1 MHRRPLVFSLCAT
14 LTRGLVVPAR
24 LSGRVTRFEPSDFPS
39 SWPYTTDDMSRM
51 DESAD
56 MLFYTTPRFVTH
68 IDDGAIKAVTQF
80 YDEVL
85 PKEADVCDLCSSW
98 ISHLPDRPF
107 GRVSGVGMNARE
119 LEANTRLTEF
129 VQADLNV
136 QPKLPFDDASFD
148 ACLNV
153 VSVDYLTQPQ
163 AIFQEMHRVLRPDGQ
178 AIMSFSNRC
187 GQLPSSA
194 HSLHIPYPFHTLPPS
209 PRYTHLARSLP
220 RLWQWPGCRCFPTK
234 AVKMW
239 LDADDEQR
247 QRIVATYFHCSVP
260 GGWDDVTAIDISTG
274 PPVPKPGESSM
285 IDMMRSLVQGLVPS
299 DPMFVVRATKKAS

>member
-24 LSGRVTRFEPSDFPS
+24 LSGRVRRFEPADFPS
-39 SWPYTTDDMSRM
+39 AWPYTTDDMRRM

-68 IDDGAIKAVTQF
+68 IDDGAIKAVTKF

-85 PKEADVCDLCSSW
+85 PAEADVVDLCSSW
-98 ISHLPDRPF
+98 ISHLPDKPF

-119 LEANTRLTEF
+119 LEANKRLTEF
-129 VQADLNV
+129 VQADLNA
-136 QPKLPFDDASFD
+136 QPKLPFDDTSFD

-153 VSVDYLTQPQ
+153 VSVDYLAQPQ
-163 AIFQEMHRVLRPDGQ
+163 PVFQEMHRVLRPGGQ

-187 GQLPSSA
+187 
-194 HSLHIPYPFHTLPPS
+194 
-209 PRYTHLARSLP
+209 
-220 RLWQWPGCRCFPTK
+220 FPTK
-234 AVKMW
+234 AVKVW
-239 LDADDEQR
+239 LDANDEQR
-247 QRIVATYFHCSVP
+247 QKIVATYFYCSVP
-260 GGWDDVTAIDISTG
+260 GGWEDVAAIDISTG

-299 DPMFVVRATKKAS
+299 DPMFVVRATKK